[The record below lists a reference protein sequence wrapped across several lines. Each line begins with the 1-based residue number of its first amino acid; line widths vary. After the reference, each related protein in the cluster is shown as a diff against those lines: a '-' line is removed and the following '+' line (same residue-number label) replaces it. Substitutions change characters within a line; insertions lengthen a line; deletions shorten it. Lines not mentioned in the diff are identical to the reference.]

1 MDKYIFVNE
10 TLSNKVTFRKVIN
23 YMKNIDI
30 KQIEL
35 EAQQLNKMI
44 CKIKNA
50 RVGTYKLHKEDIKSA
65 IILSNFDYLE
75 ELTNA
80 FISIHSYGEEYF
92 ITIDEA
98 NDNGITYL

>member
-1 MDKYIFVNE
+1 MFTNV

-23 YMKNIDI
+23 YMENIDI

-35 EAQQLNKMI
+35 EAQQLNEMI
-44 CKIKNA
+44 DKIKNA
-50 RVGTYKLHKEDIKSA
+50 RVGTYKLHKEDVKSS

-80 FISIHSYGEEYF
+80 FISIDSIGEEYF

-98 NDNGITYL
+98 KDNGITYL

>member
-1 MDKYIFVNE
+1 MFTNV

-23 YMKNIDI
+23 YMENIDI

-35 EAQQLNKMI
+35 EAQQLNEMI
-44 CKIKNA
+44 DKIKNA
-50 RVGTYKLHKEDIKSA
+50 RVGTYKLHKEDVKSS

-80 FISIHSYGEEYF
+80 FISIDSCGEEYF

-98 NDNGITYL
+98 KDNGITYL